1 MQLDYEKLNF
11 KCGIEIHQ
19 QLDTHKLFCNC
30 PSLIR
35 DDKPDI
41 IVKRRLRASAG
52 ESGEVDAAAL
62 HEVKKEKQF
71 IYQAYSDTTCLVEL
85 DEEPPHDVNKEA
97 LEITLQVALML
108 NAKVVDK
115 ICFMRKTVVDGSN
128 TAGFQRTALI
138 AADGFIETSKGKV
151 RIDTICLEEEAAK
164 IVKRSEKED
173 TYNLSRLGIPLVEI
187 ATAPD
192 IKDPEHCMETAKKLG
207 MILRSTNRVKRG
219 LGTISQDVN
228 LSING
233 KSRVEIKGFQDLR
246 NMPKIIENE
255 VKRHLKLL
263 EKGQELKKEVRKANK
278 DLSTSFMRPMP
289 GSARMYPET
298 DIRMIRPDA
307 SKIKIP
313 ELISDKSEKLEKDF
327 NLNKDLASLITKS
340 GKTEFFIKL
349 AEKYKNIKPL
359 FIADI
364 LVNSGKEIKR
374 RYSKEID
381 INVHIEEILD
391 YLDKGKISKEAV
403 FEILVEKAQGKKP
416 DYSKYFLMD
425 DKEIKEILR
434 EIIAKNK
441 GAPLNALMGQAMARL
456 RGKADGKK
464 IVELLK
470 KEIL

>member
-1 MQLDYEKLNF
+1 
-11 KCGIEIHQ
+11 
-19 QLDTHKLFCNC
+19 
-30 PSLIR
+30 
-35 DDKPDI
+35 
-41 IVKRRLRASAG
+41 
-52 ESGEVDAAAL
+52 
-62 HEVKKEKQF
+62 
-71 IYQAYSDTTCLVEL
+71 
-85 DEEPPHDVNKEA
+85 
-97 LEITLQVALML
+97 
-108 NAKVVDK
+108 
-115 ICFMRKTVVDGSN
+115 
-128 TAGFQRTALI
+128 
-138 AADGFIETSKGKV
+138 
-151 RIDTICLEEEAAK
+151 
-164 IVKRSEKED
+164 
-173 TYNLSRLGIPLVEI
+173 
-187 ATAPD
+187 
-192 IKDPEHCMETAKKLG
+192 
-207 MILRSTNRVKRG
+207 
-219 LGTISQDVN
+219 
-228 LSING
+228 
-233 KSRVEIKGFQDLR
+233 
-246 NMPKIIENE
+246 
-255 VKRHLKLL
+255 
-263 EKGQELKKEVRKANK
+263 
-278 DLSTSFMRPMP
+278 
-289 GSARMYPET
+289 MYPET